1 MKNKILL
8 LLLVTVGS
16 VAAQAQTTPSFGIKA
31 GVVSS
36 GMRGDAV
43 DNLKSLLDF
52 TNGKVTTSNR
62 TGIFVG
68 GYANIPLSGGISV
81 EPGIYYSQ
89 KGYEMKGE
97 LGIKGIEFLGA
108 NAKAQ
113 LKADYIDVPILL
125 KANVGSGFQIFAGP
139 QFSYLSS
146 AKLATKA
153 SVLGINL
160 LNKTFDATNQ
170 FNRWDMGVTAGVGYQ
185 FTNGM
190 NISAAYDYGLSKV
203 DANKNVNSYNNSF
216 KVGIGLSF

>member
-1 MKNKILL
+1 M
-8 LLLVTVGS
+8 VTVGS
-16 VAAQAQTTPSFGIKA
+16 VAVQAQTAPSFGVKA
-31 GVVSS
+31 GVISS

-43 DNLKSLLDF
+43 DNLKNLIDF
-52 TNGKVTTSNR
+52 TDGKVTTSNR
-62 TGIFVG
+62 TAVFLG

-89 KGYEMKGE
+89 KGYQMKGE
-97 LGIKGIEFLGA
+97 LGIKGLDFLGA
-108 NAKAQ
+108 NATAV
-113 LKADYIDVPILL
+113 LKADYIDLPVLL
-125 KANVGSGFQIFAGP
+125 KANVGNGLQIFAGP

-146 AKLATKA
+146 AKLATRA

-190 NISAAYDYGLSKV
+190 NISASYDYGLSKV
-203 DANKNVNSYNNSF
+203 DANQNVNSYNNSF
-216 KVGIGLSF
+216 KVGIGISF